1 MGEINCRNCHCAKE
15 EKENDELAIPEN
27 ANATKVN
34 KPHKEITTYFKTKTL
49 ELNSDN
55 VSTTKAQHQRN
66 CTSTRSEAK
75 ASIDINEDKLN
86 KEIEEDFNNDDLNY
100 SISEKDN
107 KEDNDIMNKE
117 TNQPLSPISNNK
129 YRNDLMLSDK
139 AKMQFGIENKDELC
153 QEEQQ
158 LYEEAQKNLNLFYA
172 PEDNEENILYK
183 KISKIKICSL
193 IPSTKLKS
201 TDANEIIYHGELKK
215 LVNFEINAHKTQLY
229 SSRFCTLNCD
239 TFKYYKSKEQFLR
252 NQRPLCSIPLNQIT
266 KINFAKL
273 KKTSKKIDH
282 IIICNRLGIKR
293 SKENSPE
300 TNESLLIF
308 TSEVEESIY
317 RWYVIL
323 NYYLQR
329 V

>member
-1 MGEINCRNCHCAKE
+1 MGEINCRNCHCNKE
-15 EKENDELAIPEN
+15 EKENDEITIPEHQK
-27 ANATKVN
+27 ASKKN
-34 KPHKEITTYFKTKTL
+34 KPNKEITTYFKTNT
-49 ELNSDN
+49 LNSDN
-55 VSTTKAQHQRN
+55 VSTTKAQNHRN

-75 ASIDINEDKLN
+75 ASIDINEDKIN
-86 KEIEEDFNNDDLNY
+86 KEIEDDFNNDDLNY
-100 SISEKDN
+100 SLSDKDK

-117 TNQPLSPISNNK
+117 TNQPLSPISNQK
-129 YRNDLMLSDK
+129 YRNDLPFDK
-139 AKMQFGIENKDELC
+139 SKIQFGIENKEELC
-153 QEEQQ
+153 QEEQK
-158 LYEEAQKNLNLFYA
+158 LYEEAQKHLNMFYA
-172 PEDNEENILYK
+172 PEDNEENMLYK
-183 KISKIKICSL
+183 KIDKIKISSL
-193 IPSTKLKS
+193 VPSTKLKT

-229 SSRFCTLNCD
+229 SSRFCTLSCE
-239 TFKYYKSKEQFLR
+239 TFNYYKSREQFLR
-252 NQRPLCSIPLNQIT
+252 NQKPLCSIPLNQIT

-273 KKTSKKIDH
+273 KKISKKIDH
-282 IIICNRLGIKR
+282 IIICNRLGLK
-293 SKENSPE
+293 NQE